1 MDNKNNKNFKEKGN
15 KSNIKLIKTELRQ
28 LKLEY
33 DKELEKYKNA
43 SRNIIET
50 EEKFNNISKKI
61 NKINYKQMILANKIS
76 NDYVDNLNTYK
87 LDQNIKITLLSL
99 LGFPYPEQEPFYFN
113 SSDFLMAQLS
123 LSKQFLFDLALT
135 NADEYDI
142 IKSSYDKLDKR
153 ILILRPIYDFMK
165 LNFDIVNLM
174 LKREDIFKVNQSL
187 IKNKDNSLINVKIL
201 EKKIKEK
208 YSKAKKRKNINNINE
223 KTNNEKNINKNE
235 LNKTNEKTN
244 REKNINKNELNK
256 TNEKD
261 FDELLNDSH
270 LLSIKDFD
278 EISGKSLMMS
288 MNNDDSIIQ
297 FFNEEDINIFD
308 IDEKKLNPNF
318 YFNENIQTFN
328 QNKDIN
334 NINNFMKGI
343 KERNAQN
350 DLNLLRKAPDTNT
363 NIFTEEDEERDINN
377 IIHEKNKLFIQ
388 KYRSPQFKD
397 NKERDVLRIEKSV
410 GDSGCCASCT

>member
-1 MDNKNNKNFKEKGN
+1 MDNKINKNNKNFKEKGN

-28 LKLEY
+28 LKIEY
-33 DKELEKYKNA
+33 EKELEKYKNA

-223 KTNNEKNINKNE
+223 KTS
-235 LNKTNEKTN
+235 

-297 FFNEEDINIFD
+297 FFNEEDINKFD

-334 NINNFMKGI
+334 NINNLMKGI

>member
-1 MDNKNNKNFKEKGN
+1 MDNKINKNNKNFKEKGN

-28 LKLEY
+28 LKIEY
-33 DKELEKYKNA
+33 EKELEKYKNA

-135 NADEYDI
+135 NSDEYDL

-187 IKNKDNSLINVKIL
+187 IRNKDNSLINVKIL

-223 KTNNEKNINKNE
+223 KTNN
-235 LNKTNEKTN
+235 
-244 REKNINKNELNK
+244 EKNINKNELNK

-297 FFNEEDINIFD
+297 FFNEEDINKFD

-334 NINNFMKGI
+334 NINSLMKGI

>member
-1 MDNKNNKNFKEKGN
+1 MDNKINKNNKNFKEKGN
-15 KSNIKLIKTELRQ
+15 KNNIKLIKAELRQ
-28 LKLEY
+28 LKVEY
-33 DKELEKYKNA
+33 EKELEKYKNA

-76 NDYVDNLNTYK
+76 NDYVDNLNIYK

-174 LKREDIFKVNQSL
+174 LKREDIFKVNQNL
-187 IKNKDNSLINVKIL
+187 IKTKDNSLISVKIL

-223 KTNNEKNINKNE
+223 KT
-235 LNKTNEKTN
+235 T
-244 REKNINKNELNK
+244 REKNLNKNELNK

-297 FFNEEDINIFD
+297 FFNEEDINKFD

-334 NINNFMKGI
+334 NINSLMKGI
-343 KERNAQN
+343 KERNVQN

-377 IIHEKNKLFIQ
+377 IIHEKNKLFIK